1 MSRTVLSQ
9 GRLRFPSV
17 ARKGATLPRAL
28 LLGGVAL
35 PLALMLA
42 ACGGKDDKKGA
53 KGPAEVGYWVA
64 TESQVPVEVEL
75 PGRTAA
81 YRIAQ
86 VRPQV
91 SGVIEKRLFEEGAMV
106 TAGQPLYRIDASLYR
121 AAANQAAANLT
132 SAQATAEAAKVKA
145 DRYKPLAENK
155 AVALQDYTDAA
166 ATARTAAAA
175 VQQTR
180 AALDTARINLRYT
193 TVPAPLTGRISRSSV
208 TDGALVTANQ
218 TDALATISVL
228 DPIYVDIQ
236 QNAADMMK
244 LRQALASGGV
254 QAKEPKVTLKLDDGT
269 DYPLAG
275 TLEFSE
281 VTVDATTG
289 TVTLRAR
296 FPNPHGLL
304 LPGLFVRARLSQ
316 AVQSKVVLVPQGALT
331 RDARGNASVFVVSP
345 EGKAEARTVTAP
357 RTMGDTWV
365 VTEGLKAGDK
375 VITQGLGLLQ
385 PGKPVKAMPESAKQT
400 YRLGDSAK
408 GAAK

>member
-1 MSRTVLSQ
+1 MDRTVLSHAAAC
-9 GRLRFPSV
+9 LPSASFTNAPCPS
-17 ARKGATLPRAL
+17 ARRAL
-28 LLGGVAL
+28 LLAGAVL
-35 PLALMLA
+35 SLA
-42 ACGGKDDKKGA
+42 ACSGGADKNKA

-64 TESQVPVEVEL
+64 TESQVPLEVEL

-106 TAGQPLYRIDASLYR
+106 TAGQPLYRIDPSLYR

-132 SAQATAEAAKVKA
+132 SAQATAEAAKIKA

-155 AVALQDYTDAA
+155 AVAQQDYTDAA
-166 ATARTAAAA
+166 ATARTAAASVLQNKA
-175 VQQTR
+175 M
-180 AALDTARINLRYT
+180 LETARINLRYT

-236 QNAADMMK
+236 QNAADIMK
-244 LRQALASGGV
+244 LRQALASGGA
-254 QAKEPKVTLKLDDGT
+254 QAKAPQVTLKLDDGT
-269 DYPLAG
+269 DYSLPG

-281 VTVDATTG
+281 VSVDATTG

-296 FPNPHGLL
+296 FPNPRGLL

-316 AVQSKVVLVPQGALT
+316 AVQSKVVLVPQSALS
-331 RDARGNASVFVVSP
+331 RDPRGEATVFVVSP
-345 EGKAEARTVTAP
+345 DGKAIARSVMAARTL
-357 RTMGDTWV
+357 GDAWV
-365 VTEGLKAGDK
+365 VTSGLKAGDK
-375 VITQGLGLLQ
+375 VITQGLGLLK
-385 PGKPVKAMPESAKQT
+385 PGGPVKAVPQGAKQG
-400 YRLGDSAK
+400 YRLGDGAK
-408 GAAK
+408 PGGAK